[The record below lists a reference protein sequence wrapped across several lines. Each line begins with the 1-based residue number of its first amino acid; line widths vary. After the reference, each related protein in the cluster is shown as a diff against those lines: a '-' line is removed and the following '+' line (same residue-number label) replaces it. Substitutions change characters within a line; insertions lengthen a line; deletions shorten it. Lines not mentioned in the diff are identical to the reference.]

1 MAEVRADVE
10 EVRVDVEEVRVG
22 VEVGGTFTDWVVTKG
37 DRILEIGKV
46 LSTPPNPEI
55 GALNALA
62 ETGIPIRDIAV
73 LVHGS
78 TIATNV
84 VLERKGAPT
93 ILVTTKGFRD
103 VLGIQRQAKQRLFD
117 LFYRQ
122 PEPLVPRDRI
132 LEVEERS
139 RRTDRSASLWRWT
152 ACWTRSVR

>member
-1 MAEVRADVE
+1 MAEVRAGVDEVRAGVE
-10 EVRVDVEEVRVG
+10 EMRVG
-22 VEVGGTFTDWVVTKG
+22 IEVGGTFTDWVVTQG
-37 DRILEIGKV
+37 DRILKIGKV
-46 LSTPPNPEI
+46 LSTPTNPEI
-55 GALNALA
+55 GVLDALA
-62 ETGIPIRDIAV
+62 ESGIPIRDIAV

-122 PEPLVPRDRI
+122 PEPLIPCDRV
-132 LEVEERS
+132 LEVEEKVAP
-139 RRTDRSASLWRWT
+139 D
-152 ACWTRSVR
+152 